1 MDEEPGWSFGGQ
13 VWDFHDAARGSFLIQ
28 MNRNV
33 YKKTVTRSSGI
44 QLLEEQK
51 QFLSLWLNGLKKYY
65 MRGTNW
71 GEH

>member
-1 MDEEPGWSFGGQ
+1 MAEEPERSFGDQ
-13 VWDFHDAARGSFLIQ
+13 VWGFHVTSL
-28 MNRNV
+28 
-33 YKKTVTRSSGI
+33 KKTVTGSSGI

-65 MRGTNW
+65 IGGTNW